1 MTIYAAPGYFL
12 KTENHRGLNLAV
24 TMGMFSINGYVEL
37 LPGHPWL
44 ELDYMDIPADV
55 HGGITYKEGAL
66 IGFDTAHAGDDVWT
80 QEEVLT
86 EARHLA
92 DQAANATK

>member
-1 MTIYAAPGYFL
+1 
-12 KTENHRGLNLAV
+12 
-24 TMGMFSINGYVEL
+24 
-37 LPGHPWL
+37 
-44 ELDYMDIPADV
+44 MDIPADV